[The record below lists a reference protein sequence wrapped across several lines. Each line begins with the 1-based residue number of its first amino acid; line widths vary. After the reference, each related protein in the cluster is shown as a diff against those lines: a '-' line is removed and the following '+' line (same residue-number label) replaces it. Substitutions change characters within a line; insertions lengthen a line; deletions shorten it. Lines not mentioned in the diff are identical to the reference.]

1 MDWTYNATAF
11 SSDSFKS
18 GQMPVELF
26 FLIAVILVLLQLR
39 TRRVRLWTIWI
50 PPAIILL
57 PITAVTIA
65 ADYTGPGTL
74 LLSLAGFAVGCPL
87 GVFIG
92 SRMKVTADEQGRIL
106 LKGSLVAVTVW
117 ILVLGL
123 RLFGKS
129 IIGDLGIISLNDL
142 SAMALA
148 LALGSIVARRGYVT
162 LKYLQLKKQ
171 NTKVIEGTE
180 ATVIPVP
187 K

>member
-1 MDWTYNATAF
+1 MDWTTNATALG
-11 SSDSFKS
+11 SDSFKS

-57 PITAVTIA
+57 PITAMTIA
-65 ADYTGPGTL
+65 ADYNGINTILFSL
-74 LLSLAGFAVGCPL
+74 LGFAIGCPI
-87 GVFIG
+87 GVVIG
-92 SRMKVTADEQGRIL
+92 SRMKVTADDQGRIL
-106 LKGSLVAVTVW
+106 LKGSLVAVTIW

-129 IIGDLGIISLNDL
+129 IVGDMGIISLNDL

-148 LALGSIVARRGYVT
+148 MALGSIIARRAYVSI
-162 LKYLQLKKQ
+162 KYLELKKQ
-171 NTKVIEGTE
+171 VTE
-180 ATVIPVP
+180 APAVPVTE
-187 K
+187 